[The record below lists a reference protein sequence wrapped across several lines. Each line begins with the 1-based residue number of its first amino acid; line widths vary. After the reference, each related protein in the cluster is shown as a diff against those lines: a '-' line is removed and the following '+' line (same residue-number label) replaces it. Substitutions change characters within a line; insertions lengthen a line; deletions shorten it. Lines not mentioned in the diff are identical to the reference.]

1 MISAND
7 RIVTVLGQEVRIEHV
22 PNLLVDGERC
32 EGGAFI
38 SERLI
43 KISDEHREDEAR
55 YSRILIHEMIHMVLG
70 ISGVSEMMTLPVEE
84 AVCVVMESAGINFD
98 MADKIGWHV

>member
-1 MISAND
+1 MVPAND

-22 PNLLVDGERC
+22 VNLLVEGERC
-32 EGGAFI
+32 EGGCYV

-43 KISDEHREDEAR
+43 KISDEHRAGEAR
-55 YSRILIHEMIHMVLG
+55 YNRILIHEMVHMILG
-70 ISGVSEMMTLPVEE
+70 ISGVSEMMTLPTEE

-98 MADKIGWHV
+98 EVDKIGWHI

>member
-1 MISAND
+1 MIPASD
-7 RIVTVLGQEVRIEHV
+7 RTIIVLGQEVRIEHV
-22 PNLLVDGERC
+22 PNLLVDDARC
-32 EGGAFI
+32 EGGCYI

-55 YSRILIHEMIHMVLG
+55 YNRILVHEMIHMILG

-84 AVCVVMESAGINFD
+84 AICVVMESAGINFD
-98 MADKIGWHV
+98 TGDKIGWHN

>member
-1 MISAND
+1 VISAND

-22 PNLLVDGERC
+22 VNLLVEGERC
-32 EGGAFI
+32 EGGCYV

-43 KISDEHREDEAR
+43 KISDEYRGDEGR
-55 YSRILIHEMIHMVLG
+55 YNRILIHEMVHMILG
-70 ISGVSEMMTLPVEE
+70 ISGVSEMMTLPTEE

-98 MADKIGWHV
+98 EVDKIGWHI

>member
-22 PNLLVDGERC
+22 PNLLVDEARC
-32 EGGAFI
+32 EGGCYI

-43 KISDEHREDEAR
+43 KISDEHREDEGR
-55 YSRILIHEMIHMVLG
+55 YNRILVHEMIHMVLG

>member
-1 MISAND
+1 MIPASD
-7 RIVTVLGQEVRIEHV
+7 RLVTVLGQEVRIEHV
-22 PNLLVDGERC
+22 PNLLVADERC
-32 EGGAFI
+32 EGGCYI

-43 KISDEHREDEAR
+43 KISDEHRADEVR
-55 YSRILIHEMIHMVLG
+55 YNRILVHEMVHMILG

-98 MADKIGWHV
+98 PKDVIGWH